1 VALLTVFSD
10 NLLPIAGNLS
20 ARFTQAIGFFVDA
33 PLTQYELEI
42 DIFLQ
47 VYIPTPTGEIARNLP
62 LSTAN
67 PLDTETLITIPSE
80 YFDSGL
86 EMALLFLASSDTY
99 LEAYVIGAECTS
111 CDLDTKLN
119 QINQLITDM
128 SVFFQDNIN
137 SSSTTSTTASVAVT
151 SNTTAVLLLAAN
163 PSAKRFALRNKGSKA
178 ALIGFSANFTGANF
192 YMSLAPGA
200 VYESDFAYAGEIY
213 ALATA
218 ANSNTDI
225 QVTQFV

>member
-67 PLDTETLITIPSE
+67 PLDTETLITIPMS
-80 YFDSGL
+80 
-86 EMALLFLASSDTY
+86 
-99 LEAYVIGAECTS
+99 I
-111 CDLDTKLN
+111 
-119 QINQLITDM
+119 LI
-128 SVFFQDNIN
+128 
-137 SSSTTSTTASVAVT
+137 
-151 SNTTAVLLLAAN
+151 
-163 PSAKRFALRNKGSKA
+163 RG
-178 ALIGFSANFTGANF
+178 
-192 YMSLAPGA
+192 
-200 VYESDFAYAGEIY
+200 
-213 ALATA
+213 
-218 ANSNTDI
+218 
-225 QVTQFV
+225 